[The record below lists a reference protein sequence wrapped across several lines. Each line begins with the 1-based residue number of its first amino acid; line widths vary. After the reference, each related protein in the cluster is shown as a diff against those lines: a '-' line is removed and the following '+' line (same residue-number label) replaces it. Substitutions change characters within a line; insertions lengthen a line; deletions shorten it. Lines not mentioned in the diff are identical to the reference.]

1 MKLLARYLK
10 PFVGILLVCL
20 VLLFGQA
27 ACDLSLPTLMSDMVN
42 VGIQQSGLEAGAPEA
57 MRQEGLQLLSAFA
70 GEEDRSLLEGGYYT
84 IEPGSSEAQR
94 FAEDYPLVREEAV
107 CVLREGQTQ
116 EELDALEGAYN
127 RASYAMLLYFQQ
139 AAESGDLEQAAQS
152 LAQSQ
157 LPTVEAP
164 LPDGQT
170 GLEGSQESFLQGDS
184 AGEVDSTAAQE
195 PVENSA
201 PAGETSQEGGSSLD
215 MSQGLESV
223 SLEQLYQVIPLLAYV
238 PQEGLQQAQEQAAAS
253 DSMMGEQ
260 VGVTLARLFYEEL
273 GMDTAAIQSRYIWN
287 KGLQMLGVALLGV
300 IATVLVGFFSARMA
314 AAVGRQLRH
323 DLFAK
328 VEEFSNGEFD
338 RFSTASLITRT
349 TNDVQ
354 QIQMLVTMGVRMI
367 CYTPI
372 IGIGGVIFAVQKS
385 VSLSFL
391 VALAVVVFLGL
402 ILVSLAVVLP
412 KFKILQKLIDKLNLV
427 SRENLSG
434 MMVVRAFGNEGYE
447 ERRFDAANRDLME
460 TNRFVQRVMSLL
472 MPAMMF
478 GMNLLSVLIV
488 WVGGHAIAQST
499 LQIGDMMAFIQYA
512 MQIIMAF
519 LMLAMI
525 FILVPRASVSA
536 GRILEVL
543 DAPLSIQDPE
553 KPEVPEEPKGV
564 VEFKDVSFRYHNAD
578 GDVLEHISFTAK
590 PGETTAFIGAT
601 GAGKSTLVNLI
612 PRFYDVTEG
621 AVTIDGVDVRKLSQ
635 HQLREM
641 IGYVPQKGMLFSGTV
656 ASNLRY
662 GKEDATGQELQAAL
676 ATAQAADFVNA
687 MDEGVD
693 SPISQGG
700 TNVSGG
706 QRQRL
711 SIARALA
718 RKAPIYI
725 FDDSFSALDFKTD
738 AALRK
743 ALARDTQNATVLIVA
758 QRVSTILHAQQ
769 IIVLDQGKMVGKGTH
784 KELLQTCPEYR
795 EIAES
800 QLQKEELE

>member
-1 MKLLARYLK
+1 
-10 PFVGILLVCL
+10 
-20 VLLFGQA
+20 
-27 ACDLSLPTLMSDMVN
+27 
-42 VGIQQSGLEAGAPEA
+42 
-57 MRQEGLQLLSAFA
+57 
-70 GEEDRSLLEGGYYT
+70 
-84 IEPGSSEAQR
+84 
-94 FAEDYPLVREEAV
+94 
-107 CVLREGQTQ
+107 
-116 EELDALEGAYN
+116 
-127 RASYAMLLYFQQ
+127 
-139 AAESGDLEQAAQS
+139 
-152 LAQSQ
+152 
-157 LPTVEAP
+157 
-164 LPDGQT
+164 
-170 GLEGSQESFLQGDS
+170 
-184 AGEVDSTAAQE
+184 
-195 PVENSA
+195 
-201 PAGETSQEGGSSLD
+201 
-215 MSQGLESV
+215 
-223 SLEQLYQVIPLLAYV
+223 
-238 PQEGLQQAQEQAAAS
+238 
-253 DSMMGEQ
+253 
-260 VGVTLARLFYEEL
+260 
-273 GMDTAAIQSRYIWN
+273 
-287 KGLQMLGVALLGV
+287 
-300 IATVLVGFFSARMA
+300 
-314 AAVGRQLRH
+314 
-323 DLFAK
+323 
-328 VEEFSNGEFD
+328 
-338 RFSTASLITRT
+338 
-349 TNDVQ
+349 
-354 QIQMLVTMGVRMI
+354 MLVTMGVRMI

-553 KPEVPEEPKGV
+553 KPEVLEEPKGV
-564 VEFKDVSFRYHNAD
+564 VEFQDVSFRYHNAD

-662 GKEDATGQELQAAL
+662 GKEDATGQELQEAL